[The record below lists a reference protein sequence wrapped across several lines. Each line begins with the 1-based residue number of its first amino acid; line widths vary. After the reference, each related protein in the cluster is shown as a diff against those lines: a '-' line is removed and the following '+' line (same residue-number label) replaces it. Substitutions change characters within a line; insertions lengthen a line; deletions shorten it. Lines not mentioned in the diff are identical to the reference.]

1 MNYSYPVCLGMVEFR
16 REEFGESHYEVGD
29 RESLEY
35 SGNPPVADV
44 ETCMKGLMGEGV
56 RV

>member
-1 MNYSYPVCLGMVEFR
+1 MVEFR
-16 REEFGESHYEVGD
+16 GEEFGESHHEVGD

-35 SGNPPVADV
+35 SGDPPVADV

-56 RV
+56 RM